1 MTLSTSPLL
10 ALRLATTAIL
20 VAFGQTP
27 NGQSVRCN
35 STGCRSDLSNLTE
48 KLHTLAGRDH
58 SSFNLE
64 TGKGSSS
71 VSWCHTSTQ
80 NPSPEPAAPEL
91 LDPGDR
97 LDPVDPV
104 GPREPKCGDY

>member
-10 ALRLATTAIL
+10 ALRLATTTIL

-80 NPSPEPAAPEL
+80 NPSRNQRLPSHSTPAIASTPST
-91 LDPGDR
+91 
-97 LDPVDPV
+97 
-104 GPREPKCGDY
+104 